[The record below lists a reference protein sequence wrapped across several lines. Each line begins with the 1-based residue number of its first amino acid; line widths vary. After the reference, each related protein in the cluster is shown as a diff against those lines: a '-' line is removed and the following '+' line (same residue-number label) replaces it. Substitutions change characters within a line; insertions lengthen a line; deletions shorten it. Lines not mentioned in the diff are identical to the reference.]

1 MGEGI
6 KQVRRV
12 IQHKR
17 TGHFLT
23 VAGGWTTEL
32 DQAHQLPNVLAAVRR
47 ARELELRDV
56 DLVLK
61 FQDGKYDVRLDL

>member
-1 MGEGI
+1 MWEGT

-23 VAGGWTTEL
+23 VAGGWTADVE
-32 DQAHQLPNVLAAVRR
+32 QANHLPNVLAAVRL
-47 ARELELRDV
+47 ARELELQDV